1 MRLRLPP
8 RQRIITFPPTVSSTS
23 NPNKTALTVF
33 LAALALIGGVL
44 AAVFISAPKTTA
56 IESGTLLQQP
66 RALPAF
72 SLVDESGAAFTN
84 AQLQDRWTLVFPGFT
99 YCPDICPTTL
109 GLLKTVQAQL
119 GERADALQVLLF
131 SVDPERDT
139 PEVLQRYVH
148 FFSPAFKGATA
159 PEPALREFAQ
169 ALGVAYAKVPGETPE
184 SYTMDHSAAL
194 VLINPRGEIAG
205 YFTPPHRVDAL
216 TRDLG
221 ALLESRS

>member
-1 MRLRLPP
+1 MPSA
-8 RQRIITFPPTVSSTS
+8 SS
-23 NPNKTALTVF
+23 PNKTALTVF

-44 AAVFISAPKTTA
+44 AAVYMTAPKTTV

-72 SLVDESGAAFTN
+72 QLVDETGAAFTN
-84 AQLQDRWTLVFPGFT
+84 AQLQGRWTLIFPGFT

-109 GLLKTVQAQL
+109 GLLKTVQSQL
-119 GERADALQVLLF
+119 GARADALQVLLF

-139 PEVLQRYVH
+139 PAVMQRYVH

-169 ALGVAYAKVPGETPE
+169 ALGVAYAKVPGATEQ

-205 YFTPPHRVDAL
+205 YFTPPHRVEAL
-216 TRDLG
+216 VKDLG
-221 ALLESRS
+221 ALIENGA

>member
-1 MRLRLPP
+1 M
-8 RQRIITFPPTVSSTS
+8 SSAS
-23 NPNKTALTVF
+23 NPNKTAVTVF

-44 AAVFISAPKTTA
+44 AAVFMTAPKTTV

-66 RALPAF
+66 RTLPAV
-72 SLVDESGAAFTN
+72 SLIDETGAAFTN
-84 AQLQDRWTLVFPGFT
+84 AQLQSRWTLIFPGFT

-119 GERADALQVLLF
+119 GERGSGLQVLLF

-139 PEVLQRYVH
+139 PEVMRRYVH
-148 FFSPAFKGATA
+148 FFSPAFKAATA

-169 ALGVAYAKVPGETPE
+169 ALGVAYAKVPGETE
-184 SYTMDHSAAL
+184 QSYTMDHSAAL

-205 YFTPPHRVDAL
+205 YFTPPHRIDAL
-216 TRDLG
+216 TKDLA
-221 ALLESRS
+221 ALLENGT